1 MIFSNIEIILLDV
14 SFFRWTLDEMS
25 ELLQEETDND
35 SDFEINVAI
44 KPPIEEA
51 TADTDCDSDASD
63 SEVTCN
69 PNHLPRRILL
79 SKVLPDK
86 REDQMPSPDGQQRKK
101 KLRKEKVVW
110 HRDETKVTDSVG
122 DYDMQTEEQQVVN
135 ESILECIGHFW
146 TDDCLKFICEQS
158 RVYAHQKSLQ
168 SDIMTA
174 DNLRVFFGILVLS
187 GYNKLPHRRLY
198 RSSKED
204 VQNLLVINLMRRDTF
219 DQIMRCLHFT
229 DNMKVNT
236 DQFFKVRPIF
246 EHINK
251 VMMHNRFQGE
261 FISVDEV
268 MMPYYG
274 RHGDNIL
281 GESL

>member
-14 SFFRWTLDEMS
+14 SFFRLTLDEMS
-25 ELLQEETDND
+25 ELLQEETDDD
-35 SDFEINVAI
+35 SNFEINVAI
-44 KPPIEEA
+44 EPPIEEA

-63 SEVTCN
+63 SEVTYN

-79 SKVLPDK
+79 FEVLPDK

-135 ESILECIGHFW
+135 ESISECIEHFR
-146 TDDCLKFICEQS
+146 TDDWLKFICEQS

-168 SDIMTA
+168 SDVMTA

-198 RSSKED
+198 LSSKED
-204 VQNLLVINLMRRDTF
+204 A
-219 DQIMRCLHFT
+219 
-229 DNMKVNT
+229 
-236 DQFFKVRPIF
+236 
-246 EHINK
+246 
-251 VMMHNRFQGE
+251 
-261 FISVDEV
+261 
-268 MMPYYG
+268 
-274 RHGDNIL
+274 
-281 GESL
+281 